1 MLEFIQA
8 LVVIAKTVVKYWI
21 FLFQTVFLNTPYSG
35 CTLFAKDTHARVQ
48 LFSLSL
54 IFKLWKE
61 KHYRSK
67 SFQEDSLDN
76 LRNVAIPG
84 TGIPLS
90 YFCVHELFALIF
102 IFCINPTICFFG
114 SANEARINSSS
125 FIEFSA
131 NLQHFFAKNLLHPD
145 DWFSL
150 WRMNCRLV
158 SYHSLVTGSDHYKM
172 EDKWT
177 FLTKGK
183 ELSIPISP
191 YLDNVEAIV
200 CKNKLIEGG
209 MGIHFFANAAFDGDW
224 IIQEKLKNAP
234 WLDTLLPG
242 NAPLSTMR
250 VITTSSYTLSEEYPV
265 KKEESLLSQSSLR
278 IQEED
283 AMDEAKLNLTPP
295 ATTSPTQQASS
306 QQQAEDVQR
315 YIRAESAVLRLGRQ
329 NALTDHSSILF
340 DVNMQT
346 GIIQPGCSNSHW
358 YQLGVEK
365 ALQTSWLPSVTGVK
379 QHLDSPFP
387 IVSGKMVP
395 EMKEALDIVTK

>member
-1 MLEFIQA
+1 MLEFVETLA
-8 LVVIAKTVVKYWI
+8 VIAKTVVKYWI
-21 FLFQTVFLNTPYSG
+21 FLLQTVFFNTPYSL
-35 CTLFAKDTHARVQ
+35 CSLFPEDTHARVQ
-48 LFSLSL
+48 LWSLSL

-67 SFQEDSLDN
+67 SFQQDMLDN

-90 YFCVHELFALIF
+90 YFCIHELFALIF
-102 IFCINPTICFFG
+102 IFFVNPFICFFG
-114 SANEARINSSS
+114 AANEARLRSTS
-125 FIEFSA
+125 FIEFSK
-131 NLQHFFAKNLLHPD
+131 NLQHFFLKNLLHPD

-158 SYHSLVTGSDHYKM
+158 SYHSLVTGSEHYKM

-177 FLTKGK
+177 FLTTGK
-183 ELSIPISP
+183 KQKIPISP
-191 YLDNVEAIV
+191 YFDQVEAIV

-209 MGIHFFANAAFDGDW
+209 MGIHFFENAAFEGDW
-224 IIQEKLKNAP
+224 IIQEKLKNSGF
-234 WLDTLLPG
+234 LSTLLPN

-250 VITTSSYTLSEEYPV
+250 VITTSSFTLSEEYPL
-265 KKEESLLSQSSLR
+265 KKEESLMTKSSLR
-278 IQEED
+278 LAELD
-283 AMDEAKLNLTPP
+283 AEDEAKLNLTPP
-295 ATTSPTQQASS
+295 ASTQGVSS
-306 QQQAEDVQR
+306 QNQQEDVR
-315 YIRAESAVLRLGRQ
+315 KYIRAESAVLRLGRR

-340 DVNMQT
+340 DVDILT
-346 GIIQPGCSNSHW
+346 GVIQPGCSNTHW

-387 IVSGKMVP
+387 VVSGKIVP
-395 EMKEALDIVTK
+395 DMKEAIDIVTK